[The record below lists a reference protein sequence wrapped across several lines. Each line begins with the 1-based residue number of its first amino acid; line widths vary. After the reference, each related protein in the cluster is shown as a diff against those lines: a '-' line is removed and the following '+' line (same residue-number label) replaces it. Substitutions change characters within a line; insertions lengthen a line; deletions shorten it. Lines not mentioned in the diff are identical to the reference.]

1 MHCQNA
7 DLARGSSDNLKNIK
21 GVSAGNGP
29 FGDAKGLS
37 NIIPS
42 LFSQRHSDYELF
54 AECAIV
60 LTPTHALD
68 HRWRARPDEIDLLV
82 ISMAA

>member
-1 MHCQNA
+1 MHYQNA
-7 DLARGSSDNLKNIK
+7 DLARGSSDTLKNIK
-21 GVSAGNGP
+21 GVSAGNAP
-29 FGDAKGLS
+29 FGDAKGWS
-37 NIIPS
+37 KIIPS
-42 LFSQRHSDYELF
+42 LFSRRRSDYELL

-68 HRWRARPDEIDLLV
+68 LRWKARPDEIDLPV